1 MTNLPTFR
9 WEHLPH
15 SRSPTVRKLSVVYV
29 SVGNWEGDWCQG
41 WPWAGGREG
50 RGNQGH
56 PSSSNALPSQLSEG
70 GWVWMKSYGVA
81 VTAPWSSGILGSF
94 LSLSDLICPARLMI
108 EILSAIHK
116 MLCESNYMYL
126 LLSGS
131 VRVLMI
137 TITTTTIIIRHINYQ
152 NKKRVTEDRLVVA
165 KGEGR

>member
-1 MTNLPTFR
+1 
-9 WEHLPH
+9 
-15 SRSPTVRKLSVVYV
+15 
-29 SVGNWEGDWCQG
+29 
-41 WPWAGGREG
+41 
-50 RGNQGH
+50 
-56 PSSSNALPSQLSEG
+56 
-70 GWVWMKSYGVA
+70 
-81 VTAPWSSGILGSF
+81 
-94 LSLSDLICPARLMI
+94 MI